1 MTGGN
6 REFFT
11 VFSAD
16 GEPYAENCKK
26 GSFENSHIGFTEAKG
41 EASVSYTVTALK
53 SGEVYM
59 FLPTDYQRE
68 AALYVNGAYKGICFE
83 SDNHNIK
90 DLGRFEKDETVTVKL
105 VLK

>member
-1 MTGGN
+1 
-6 REFFT
+6 
-11 VFSAD
+11 
-16 GEPYAENCKK
+16 
-26 GSFENSHIGFTEAKG
+26 
-41 EASVSYTVTALK
+41 
-53 SGEVYM
+53 M

-105 VLK
+105 VLKKSDLYFREPQFAVYNEDAETAAIAQMWEKNTDTTVER